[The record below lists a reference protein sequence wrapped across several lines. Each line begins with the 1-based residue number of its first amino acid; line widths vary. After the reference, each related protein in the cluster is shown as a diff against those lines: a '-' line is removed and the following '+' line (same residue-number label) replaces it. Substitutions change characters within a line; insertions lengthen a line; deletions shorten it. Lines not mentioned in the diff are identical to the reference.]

1 LNLSQFYEEVNTMT
15 ADQNKASLRRLLN
28 EVVNQKRIPVF
39 DEITT
44 ADFVEHEQL
53 GPGLPPNREGA
64 KQFFVM
70 LHSAFPDLR
79 ATIEDE
85 VAEGDK
91 VVARSSW
98 SGTHQGEFQ
107 GIPATGKRVT
117 FQVIDIARFE
127 NGKAVEHWGQADIMG
142 LMQQLGA
149 IPAPG
154 PISS

>member
-1 LNLSQFYEEVNTMT
+1 MT

-64 KQFFVM
+64 KQFFASAM
-70 LHSAFPDLR
+70 KAFPDMR
-79 ATIEDE
+79 VTIDDEIAT
-85 VAEGDK
+85 GDK
-91 VVARSSW
+91 VVMRSTW

-107 GIPATGKRVT
+107 GIGATGKRVT
-117 FQVIDIARFE
+117 FQVIDICRFE
-127 NGKAVEHWGQADIMG
+127 NGKIVEHWGLTDAMG

-154 PISS
+154 SAGR